1 MRFDL
6 IFLKLV
12 SYCECAVSF
21 ELQMSVW
28 RCRRSI
34 CCVTLTTL
42 LLCSFCSSL
51 DVHQLLLLSG
61 RRMQEQDAGRISTDC
76 NCRWR
81 DWHRLAATFDD
92 DSAYET
98 RWHLVPES
106 MSSSEAS
113 WPVASRNTWGGALE
127 NFV

>member
-51 DVHQLLLLSG
+51 DVHQLLLLTNARA
-61 RRMQEQDAGRISTDC
+61 RRRPNLDG
-76 NCRWR
+76 
-81 DWHRLAATFDD
+81 L
-92 DSAYET
+92 
-98 RWHLVPES
+98 
-106 MSSSEAS
+106 
-113 WPVASRNTWGGALE
+113 
-127 NFV
+127 